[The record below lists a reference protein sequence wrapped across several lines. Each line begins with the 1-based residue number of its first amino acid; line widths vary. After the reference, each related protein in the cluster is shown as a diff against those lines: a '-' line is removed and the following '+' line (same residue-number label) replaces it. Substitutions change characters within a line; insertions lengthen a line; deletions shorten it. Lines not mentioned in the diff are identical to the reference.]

1 MSAAVAVF
9 YAVCAMDMVRPIRW
23 KTFPALKRNPPH
35 ELNPFQRHTP
45 KSRWLMAPRASF
57 GPDPMT
63 PSNILAAIPG
73 VRVVEMKRNQRWA
86 WCCGGGGGV
95 PEANPNLARWS
106 ATDRLRESKETGPEL
121 VLTSSAL
128 CQGSF
133 NALEQS
139 ALRI

>member
-1 MSAAVAVF
+1 
-9 YAVCAMDMVRPIRW
+9 
-23 KTFPALKRNPPH
+23 
-35 ELNPFQRHTP
+35 
-45 KSRWLMAPRASF
+45 
-57 GPDPMT
+57 MT
-63 PSNILAAIPG
+63 PSNISAAIPG

-106 ATDRLRESKETGPEL
+106 ATDRLRELKETGHEL